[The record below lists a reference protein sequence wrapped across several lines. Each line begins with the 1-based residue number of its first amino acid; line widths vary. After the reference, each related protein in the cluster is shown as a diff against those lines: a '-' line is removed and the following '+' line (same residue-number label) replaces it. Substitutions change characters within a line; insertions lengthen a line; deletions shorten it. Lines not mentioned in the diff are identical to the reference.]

1 MEGAASPVVV
11 GVGVGGMDTVRAGGA
26 RRGAPRPA
34 VWRPPLPAQAWAQAW
49 AREKKARLDFAR
61 LRRSVRSIMST
72 VVEIEA
78 AIGKLPFEQQRDL
91 FARWEERQMM
101 RERADTVFQMYDR
114 EENGK
119 AESLKAEG

>member
-1 MEGAASPVVV
+1 
-11 GVGVGGMDTVRAGGA
+11 
-26 RRGAPRPA
+26 
-34 VWRPPLPAQAWAQAW
+34 
-49 AREKKARLDFAR
+49 
-61 LRRSVRSIMST
+61 MST